1 MFFKQDYTAVTISS
15 ENSSSDNESNLDKV
29 INQPSPNTIT
39 LQSNSSC
46 LSDIN
51 STFSFSD
58 LVCCTSLSLVQIF
71 GMAGLGL
78 GFGISAYFLKYMKDN
93 VNLSDNMIVA
103 SLPFIG
109 MFAGMFFGFYLWGK
123 CTDRSMEWEES
134 TAGRR
139 AQGLMAAC
147 QYFFSSTYL
156 NLTQSKDAENM
167 LLEPVQP
174 IDDTEESVTLSFG

>member
-1 MFFKQDYTAVTISS
+1 MFFKQEHTVETISS
-15 ENSSSDNESNLDKV
+15 ENSGSDSESNLE
-29 INQPSPNTIT
+29 NAIT
-39 LQSNSSC
+39 PHTVTQQSNSSC
-46 LSDIN
+46 LSYIN

-78 GFGISAYFLKYMKDN
+78 GFGISAYIFSYIKNSVDLA
-93 VNLSDNMIVA
+93 DNMMVA

-109 MFAGMFFGFYLWGK
+109 MFAGMFLGFYLWGK
-123 CTDRSMEWEES
+123 CVDRSMEWEES

-139 AQGLMAAC
+139 GQGLIAAC
-147 QYFFSSTYL
+147 QYLFSSCYL
-156 NLTQSKDAENM
+156 NLTQPNDAENM

-174 IDDTEESVTLSFG
+174 INDTEGSVTLNFS